1 MCKSVPQI
9 AVEVRRRSTSVGA
22 SRRASS
28 TVSISSV
35 LSPRQTT
42 AFIVFPSFFKLSC
55 SDTEALDHE
64 ASCSASSASSPCSTM
79 SPSLKRISC
88 KATRHFGFWRSK
100 NSRSMP
106 KCLSALNDLRQDG
119 LDAIGWDGEPDAIG
133 RRVELWIDGRKCGNT
148 DHVALQVH
156 QGPSTIARVNRRIGL
171 DGIVDGSSA
180 LPFVDASFQGAH
192 DAVGHR
198 LRITQGV
205 PDGEDLL
212 PDFELRGVS
221 QRCSR

>member
-1 MCKSVPQI
+1 MLRDEHPLPSQYP
-9 AVEVRRRSTSVGA
+9 
-22 SRRASS
+22 
-28 TVSISSV
+28 VSCHLARQR
-35 LSPRQTT
+35 LSYR
-42 AFIVFPSFFKLSC
+42 FSSFFKLLC

-133 RRVELWIDGRKCGNT
+133 RRVELWIDGCQRRNA

-156 QGPSTIARVNRRIGL
+156 QRSSTIARVNRRISL
-171 DGIVDGSSA
+171 NGIVDGSSA
-180 LPFVDASFQGAH
+180 LPFGDASFQGAH

-198 LRITQGV
+198 LRITQGI
-205 PDGEDLL
+205 PDDKHLL
-212 PDFELRGVS
+212 PHLQLRGVS
-221 QRCSR
+221 QCCDR